1 MAHHVCPETV
11 ISSSQPAPL
20 SWSLVIP
27 VKVLARAKSRLT
39 GLTATVRSGLA
50 LAMAA
55 DTIAAATAA
64 TAVGRVLVVTDDPA
78 VAEIAAGLGAL
89 VLADV
94 PAAGLNE
101 ALEYGAAHAEARWPE
116 RGRAGLAGDLP
127 AARPDELTAALTAAA
142 RLGAAFVPDADGTGT
157 VLYAA
162 APGMAFRPQFGP
174 GSRARHLAAG
184 AAEIGPAEIG
194 PAEIGPAE
202 TSAGELGQHVAS
214 PQVTG
219 PGLTDAGG
227 LTGLAGLR
235 RDVDTVQDLRRAAEL
250 GLGQRTTALL
260 AADERILS

>member
-184 AAEIGPAEIG
+184 AAEIGPAEI
-194 PAEIGPAE
+194 
-202 TSAGELGQHVAS
+202 SAGELGQHVAS